1 MQHCGTQGD
10 GGRDRSDASMNQGNI
25 MTPDICVWEETYVM
39 CNSELWQVYELIG
52 WKGKNIANFSF
63 EILREASS
71 SGIGLASYFM

>member
-1 MQHCGTQGD
+1 
-10 GGRDRSDASMNQGNI
+10 
-25 MTPDICVWEETYVM
+25 MTPDIYVWEETYVM